1 MHGWQDASRRRSRV
15 RGQEAMRTEEPGAT
29 VQAGRR
35 HVSQGELDCADLAG
49 ARARD
54 ALPDVTAEGVGFH
67 RRSYYT
73 AGFSLGGATPACGPP
88 PPGCRSPPH
97 LSGPTAQQDLPRS
110 LFSPSVREF
119 LNVDKWID
127 RSRSLRIAVRV

>member
-1 MHGWQDASRRRSRV
+1 MHGWQDAPRRRSRV
-15 RGQEAMRTEEPGAT
+15 RGQEAMRTEEPGTT

-54 ALPDVTAEGVGFH
+54 ALPDVTAAGVGFH

-73 AGFSLGGATPACGPP
+73 AGFSLGGATPACAPPPPP
-88 PPGCRSPPH
+88 PPGDADLLPTCQ
-97 LSGPTAQQDLPRS
+97 GPPRS
-110 LFSPSVREF
+110 RIYLVPF
-119 LNVDKWID
+119 
-127 RSRSLRIAVRV
+127 SLRPSESS

>member
-1 MHGWQDASRRRSRV
+1 MHGWQDAPRRRSRV
-15 RGQEAMRTEEPGAT
+15 RGQEAMRTEEPGTT

-88 PPGCRSPPH
+88 SPP
-97 LSGPTAQQDLPRS
+97 PPRGMPIS
-110 LFSPSVREF
+110 SPPVRAHRAAGSTSFPFLSVRQRVPKRGQ
-119 LNVDKWID
+119 VD
-127 RSRSLRIAVRV
+127 